1 MGALASDRRAGI
13 AVLGSAWM
21 QGMRR
26 ATWLFVV
33 LLGCTRSSDEGG
45 QVAAGTSIETP
56 ERSKCPTEPIA
67 KDRAPDVR
75 PEHEDPAYWLDKLTP
90 EAADEVLL
98 NADERAYLRERVAAL
113 PGGWRDPLREGV
125 SDPALIDRELS
136 ERIEYL
142 RGRVDAGKYVELEAG
157 ALERAAARIDAA
169 AVVAAPNIHFVARE
183 TQLWCVPSTEG
194 LYTTPIDRAFDRNRC
209 ASLHPGEYVRALRR
223 TPDGE
228 WTYVNAGHS
237 VGWIHAASQLLE
249 PAVSDEAARA
259 RLDMRRIYLTADY
272 EDLRLGSVLPLV
284 RPFMRRD
291 DVPVTVLVPGLTGP
305 TERTLPPDAP
315 VSDHPWELTRRRIFE
330 QAFSQLNQPYGW
342 GGRDGYRDCSSYL
355 LDLFALFDVRLA
367 RNSAVQAELGTRSV
381 DLSQLD
387 ESAKRAAIRS
397 AAQTGVVLLYM
408 PGHIMLYLGEDG
420 GEDYGISALS
430 EYLVPCPGGPDTIY
444 KLDKVAVT
452 TLELGRGSERRAFIE
467 RINRMAV
474 FGPAPA
480 P

>member
-1 MGALASDRRAGI
+1 LS
-13 AVLGSAWM
+13 
-21 QGMRR
+21 
-26 ATWLFVV
+26 
-33 LLGCTRSSDEGG
+33 
-45 QVAAGTSIETP
+45 
-56 ERSKCPTEPIA
+56 
-67 KDRAPDVR
+67 
-75 PEHEDPAYWLDKLTP
+75 
-90 EAADEVLL
+90 ADEL
-98 NADERAYLRERVAAL
+98 AYLRERVAAL
-113 PGGWRDPLREGV
+113 PGGWRDPLSEAV

-142 RGRVDAGKYVELEAG
+142 RGRVAAGKYVELEAG
-157 ALERAAARIDAA
+157 ALERAAARIEAA
-169 AVVAAPNIHFVARE
+169 VVVAAPNIHFVARE
-183 TQLWCVPSTEG
+183 AQLWCVPSTEG

-223 TPDGE
+223 TPDGG
-228 WTYVNAGHS
+228 WTYVDAGHS
-237 VGWIHAASQLLE
+237 VGWIHAASQPLE
-249 PAVSDEAARA
+249 PALSDEAARA
-259 RLDMRRIYLTADY
+259 RLDASRIYLTADY
-272 EDLRLGSVLPLV
+272 DDLRLGSAFPLV
-284 RPFMRRD
+284 RRD
-291 DVPVTVLVPGLTGP
+291 DEGVTILVPGLTGP
-305 TERTLPPDAP
+305 IERTLPHNAP
-315 VSDHPWELTRRRIFE
+315 VSDRAWELTRRRIFE

-467 RINRMAV
+467 RISRMAV